1 MNFDP
6 IEWLQQPPDEKD
18 LVEVEP
24 GIYTHPYESIVEKL
38 DRIGLWDTRNF
49 NHFLFTMPDG
59 SVKVSGSIEVVLQLY
74 KDGVVTERNLI
85 TTKVMTG
92 AATFD
97 VNNPPFKKSD
107 DDVNPHWA
115 ATVKSLAIV
124 NAVQVLGPQFGWGL
138 NAEAPNKKKILV
150 PPVKYKPDEGIM
162 RQFAT
167 AVEKKNVKAIKVL
180 LDTYQIDTEGTDL
193 TWVK

>member
-138 NAEAPNKKKILV
+138 NSRKLLPSQKKGPHKATAT
-150 PPVKYKPDEGIM
+150 PEIM
-162 RQFAT
+162 KQFAD
-167 AVEKKNVKAIKVL
+167 AVENKNVKMVNTLLAIY
-180 LDTYQIDTEGTDL
+180 DIDTEGTDISFL
-193 TWVK
+193 

>member
-1 MNFDP
+1 MEN
-6 IEWLQQPPDEKD
+6 INEWLKQKPLPEE
-18 LVEVEP
+18 LIEVEP
-24 GIYTHPYESIVEKL
+24 GVYTHPYEVIVAKL
-38 DRIGLWDTRNF
+38 DKLCPSSWSTQNF
-49 NHFLFTMPDG
+49 RHIFFVLPVADKEGNP
-59 SVKVSGSIEVVLQLY
+59 VIKVSGSIEVRIHY
-74 KDGVVTERNLI
+74 NTEKHIGIERTLS
-85 TTKVMTG
+85 G
-92 AATFD
+92 SATFTTTEYGE
-97 VNNPPFKKSD
+97 NE
-107 DDVNPHWA
+107 HWA

-162 RQFAT
+162 RLFAT